1 MTLFGTAVA
10 RTLVVLRASPNS
22 PKSSPTIFWKT
33 EFQGVEGS
41 EVEFEVLISSQH
53 AMDDQVRRVIDE
65 QFDRAVE
72 IVQGLPKS
80 GPVQTGYE
88 EKLAMYR

>member
-1 MTLFGTAVA
+1 M
-10 RTLVVLRASPNS
+10 
-22 PKSSPTIFWKT
+22 
-33 EFQGVEGS
+33 
-41 EVEFEVLISSQH
+41 EFEVLISSQH

>member
-1 MTLFGTAVA
+1 MCESL
-10 RTLVVLRASPNS
+10 LLQ
-22 PKSSPTIFWKT
+22 SSGRRED
-33 EFQGVEGS
+33 EFQGREGL
-41 EVEFEVLISSQH
+41 EVEFEVLTSSQH
-53 AMDDQVRRVIDE
+53 AMDDQARRVIDE